1 MLSSVS
7 CSTVMSNLLMSET
20 YRWSVRLSPSYAK
33 IRSVFLCWWEK
44 FSLLSHL
51 INLRLVLSYSQN
63 SHGLWKQFSLFHAVI
78 LLLFWYQIIQF
89 PIHQNCWGT
98 CQWTNISVT
107 GCNFKGKYFI
117 TPFSVLYWKIL
128 SYSEDY
134 YTDLNI
140 VSFMSKVSQ
149 YFPWITDL

>member
-7 CSTVMSNLLMSET
+7 CSTVMSNLLKSET
-20 YRWSVRLSPSYAK
+20 YQLSVRLSPRYAK

-63 SHGLWKQFSLFHAVI
+63 SHGLEAVFI
-78 LLLFWYQIIQF
+78 VSCCFWYQIIQF
-89 PIHQNCWGT
+89 PIHQNCWGS

-117 TPFSVLYWKIL
+117 TPFSVWYWKIL

-140 VSFMSKVSQ
+140 VSFMSEVSL